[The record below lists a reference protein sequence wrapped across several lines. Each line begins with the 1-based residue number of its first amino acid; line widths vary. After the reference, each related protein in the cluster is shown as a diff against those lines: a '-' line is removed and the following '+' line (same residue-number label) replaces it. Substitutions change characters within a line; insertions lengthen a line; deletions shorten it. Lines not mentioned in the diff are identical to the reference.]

1 MHRKVLECFVSENKI
16 KKLEGLQAT
25 EKCKTLVEGD
35 DACRAELAVR
45 DKQKRQCIIV
55 IYRSPDQKQIL
66 YYDIIGLVRDDDFYQ
81 AEALR
86 ITMDLS
92 IRGLI

>member
-1 MHRKVLECFVSENKI
+1 MHRKVLACFVSENKI
-16 KKLEGLQAT
+16 KKLEGLYAT
-25 EKCKTLVEGD
+25 EKCKTLVEEE
-35 DACRAELAVR
+35 DACRVELAVL

-66 YYDIIGLVRDDDFYQ
+66 YYDLIGMVRDDDFYQ

-92 IRGLI
+92 IRGLL